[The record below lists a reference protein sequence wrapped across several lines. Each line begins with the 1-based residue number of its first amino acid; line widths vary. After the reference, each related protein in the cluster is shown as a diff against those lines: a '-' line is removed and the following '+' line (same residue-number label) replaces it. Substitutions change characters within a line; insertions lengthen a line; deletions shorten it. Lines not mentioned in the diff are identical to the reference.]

1 MEIADVNLN
10 EVVEKPLLPADREMT
25 IAIIKAEVKIGQ
37 QPNKKT
43 GQKEPYIN
51 CEMAPMDPEYV
62 GKDYKIYHAFGL
74 TAGALSSPDPTFSVK
89 KFFQVIN
96 HPLAPNGKFSTE
108 ELQTLQFVGKLKYE
122 DKRPTLAQLAA
133 VLRGVS

>member
-51 CEMAPMDPEYV
+51 CEMAPMDPEWV

-96 HPLAPNGKFSTE
+96 HPLAANGKFSTE